1 MNKIDNVNKQAPLRI
16 KVLICV
22 CMYNESRIAMNTTLN
37 GIYSNLE
44 KLEEQGIAAEEVGVV
59 MMQDGILKLVEDRK
73 KRTYAKGKN
82 SMV

>member
-1 MNKIDNVNKQAPLRI
+1 
-16 KVLICV
+16 
-22 CMYNESRIAMNTTLN
+22 MYNESRIAMNTTLN